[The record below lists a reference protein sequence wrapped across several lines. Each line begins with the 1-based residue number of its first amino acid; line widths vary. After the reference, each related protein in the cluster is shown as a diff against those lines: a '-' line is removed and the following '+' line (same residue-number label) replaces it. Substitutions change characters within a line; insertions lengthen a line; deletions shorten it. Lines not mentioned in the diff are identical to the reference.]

1 MTVNNSHLKSYSVA
15 QELVKNSRWPKLFSS
30 SVFCNLIIHKVQTM
44 NNERWARR
52 GQKQLSM
59 CLTLA
64 NESMT
69 IDYTFYKLTSVS
81 HQVSGSVS
89 SSLTHARPVMIH
101 GDSLL
106 VVFKVRHPDIL
117 DFVVLVCW
125 YSVSTREPAWVSS
138 LIALPC
144 PAVIRLHYRHLNHH
158 LRHSSHCP
166 RHRLRWVYMCNKYGS
181 SGAIIALSFIIYA
194 TTMSFFIFVWFI
206 IFFTDENIIHRYYHH
221 PHRTVS
227 FRL

>member
-125 YSVSTREPAWVSS
+125 SS
-138 LIALPC
+138 L
-144 PAVIRLHYRHLNHH
+144 
-158 LRHSSHCP
+158 STQSHRFKNVSKSFVCCITYFVCFLSGIVYP
-166 RHRLRWVYMCNKYGS
+166 HESPPGCHR
-181 SGAIIALSFIIYA
+181 
-194 TTMSFFIFVWFI
+194 
-206 IFFTDENIIHRYYHH
+206 
-221 PHRTVS
+221 
-227 FRL
+227 